1 MKLLGIILTDTSQQT
16 HDVHAMFSQG
26 CVSVGGKVTK

>member
-1 MKLLGIILTDTSQQT
+1 MVKKMYDAQQT
-16 HDVHAMFSQG
+16 HDVHATFSQG